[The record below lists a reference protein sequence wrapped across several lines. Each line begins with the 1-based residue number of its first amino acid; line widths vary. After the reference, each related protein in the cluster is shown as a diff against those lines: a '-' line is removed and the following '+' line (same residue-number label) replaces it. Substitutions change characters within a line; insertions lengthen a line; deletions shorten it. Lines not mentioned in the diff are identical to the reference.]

1 MWKKVSAVVIPTVI
15 AAALL
20 GYMLLRVWDEL
31 QGNLESI
38 LESLVP
44 TWLIVAICICV
55 LAWFLRGFRYKYII
69 KRLGTE
75 IGLIFSTA
83 CIYVSQTANLIIP
96 ARLGDVV
103 RMFILKHEKGMP
115 YTNGFTSLIVERVY
129 DILVLAVLGLC
140 SLPFLISLI
149 PADYGWFV
157 WLILFV
163 LIAGIVGIIILLLAK
178 WLHAENK
185 ILKKILEVFAQFRQ
199 VSATISSLGILSGTS
214 VIIWMMDVL
223 VCYLVCMML
232 AVDVPFMLVLLAIV
246 IGNLIKAVPITPGG
260 IGTYEAALAIIFEIG
275 GVASFTAFL
284 IAVIDHLIK
293 NLVTLVGGL
302 ISLYYFGD
310 WSVSL
315 LKRLFKEDTKK
326 LKEDTDNL

>member
-1 MWKKVSAVVIPTVI
+1 MWKKVSAVLIPTVI

-44 TWLIVAICICV
+44 TWLIAAVGICV
-55 LAWFLRGFRYKYII
+55 LAWFVRGFRYKYII

-75 IGLIFSTA
+75 IGIIFSTA

-163 LIAGIVGIIILLLAK
+163 LVAGIVGIIILLLAK
-178 WLHAENK
+178 WMHTENK

-199 VSATISSLGILSGTS
+199 VSSTIASLGILSGTS
-214 VIIWMMDVL
+214 VMIWMMDVL
-223 VCYLVCMML
+223 ICYLVCMML
-232 AVDVPFMLVLLAIV
+232 SVDVPFMLVLLAIV

-315 LKRLFKEDTKK
+315 FKRLFKEDTKK
-326 LKEDTDNL
+326 LKEETDKL

>member
-1 MWKKVSAVVIPTVI
+1 MWKKVSAVLIPTVI

-44 TWLIVAICICV
+44 TWLIAAVGICV
-55 LAWFLRGFRYKYII
+55 LAWFVRGFRYKYII

-75 IGLIFSTA
+75 IGIIFSTA

-163 LIAGIVGIIILLLAK
+163 LVAGIVGIIILLLAR
-178 WLHAENK
+178 WMRAENK

-199 VSATISSLGILSGTS
+199 VSSTIASLGILSGTS
-214 VIIWMMDVL
+214 VMIWMMDVL
-223 VCYLVCMML
+223 ICYLVCMML
-232 AVDVPFMLVLLAIV
+232 SVDVPFMLVLLAIV

-315 LKRLFKEDTKK
+315 FKRLFKEDTKK
-326 LKEDTDNL
+326 LKEETDKL

>member
-1 MWKKVSAVVIPTVI
+1 MWKKVSVVVIPTVI

-31 QGNLESI
+31 QVNLESI

-55 LAWFLRGFRYKYII
+55 LTWFLRGFRYKYII

-260 IGTYEAALAIIFEIG
+260 IGTYDAALAIIFEIG

>member
-1 MWKKVSAVVIPTVI
+1 MWKKVSAVLIPTVI

-44 TWLIVAICICV
+44 TWLIAAVGICV

-69 KRLGTE
+69 RRLGTE

-96 ARLGDVV
+96 ARLGDFV

-163 LIAGIVGIIILLLAK
+163 LVAGIVGIIILLLAK
-178 WLHAENK
+178 WMHTENK

-199 VSATISSLGILSGTS
+199 VSSTIASLGILSGTS
-214 VIIWMMDVL
+214 VMIWMMDVL
-223 VCYLVCMML
+223 ICYLVCMML

-326 LKEDTDNL
+326 LKEETDNL

>member
-15 AAALL
+15 AVALL

-31 QGNLESI
+31 QGNLQNI

-44 TWLIVAICICV
+44 TWLIAAVIICV
-55 LAWFLRGFRYKYII
+55 LAWFLRGFRYKYITE
-69 KRLGTE
+69 RLGTK
-75 IGLIFSTA
+75 IGVIFSTA
-83 CIYVSQTANLIIP
+83 CIYVSQTANMIIP
-96 ARLGDVV
+96 ARLGDFV

-129 DILVLAVLGLC
+129 DVLVLAVLGLC
-140 SLPFLISLI
+140 ALPFLISLV
-149 PADYGWFV
+149 PAEYGWFI
-157 WLILFV
+157 WLIIFV
-163 LIAGIVGIIILLLAK
+163 LAAGVVGIVILLLAK
-178 WLHAENK
+178 WMHAENK

-199 VSATISSLGILSGTS
+199 ASATISSLGILSGTS
-214 VIIWMMDVL
+214 VVIWMMDVL
-223 VCYLVCMML
+223 TCYLICMML
-232 AVDVPFMLVLLAIV
+232 SVDVPFMLVLLAII

-293 NLVTLVGGL
+293 NLVTLAGGL

-310 WSVSL
+310 WSVSP
-315 LKRLFKEDTKK
+315 LKRLFKEDAHK
-326 LKEDTDNL
+326 LKEVQ

>member
-15 AAALL
+15 AVALL
-20 GYMLLRVWDEL
+20 GYMLLRVWGDL
-31 QGNLESI
+31 QENLESI

-44 TWLIVAICICV
+44 IWLIAAVGICV
-55 LAWFLRGFRYKYII
+55 LAWFLRGYRYKYII
-69 KRLGTE
+69 QRLGTE

-96 ARLGDVV
+96 ARLGDFV

-157 WLILFV
+157 WLIIFV
-163 LIAGIVGIIILLLAK
+163 LIAGIVGILILLLAK

-315 LKRLFKEDTKK
+315 FKRLFKEDTKK
-326 LKEDTDNL
+326 LKEDKDDL

>member
-15 AAALL
+15 AVALL

-31 QGNLESI
+31 QGNLQNI

-44 TWLIVAICICV
+44 TWLIAAVIICV
-55 LAWFLRGFRYKYII
+55 LAWFLRGFRYKYITE
-69 KRLGTE
+69 RLGTK
-75 IGLIFSTA
+75 IGVIFSTA
-83 CIYVSQTANLIIP
+83 CIYVSQTANMIIP
-96 ARLGDVV
+96 ARLGDFV

-129 DILVLAVLGLC
+129 DVLVLAVLGLC
-140 SLPFLISLI
+140 ALPFLISLV
-149 PADYGWFV
+149 PAEYGWFI
-157 WLILFV
+157 WLIIFV
-163 LIAGIVGIIILLLAK
+163 LATGVVGIVILLLAK
-178 WLHAENK
+178 WMHAENK

-199 VSATISSLGILSGTS
+199 ASATISSLGILSGTS
-214 VIIWMMDVL
+214 VVIWMMDVL
-223 VCYLVCMML
+223 TCYLICMML
-232 AVDVPFMLVLLAIV
+232 SVDVPFMLVLLAII

-293 NLVTLVGGL
+293 NLVTLAGGL

-315 LKRLFKEDTKK
+315 LKRLFKEDAHK
-326 LKEDTDNL
+326 LKEVQ

>member
-1 MWKKVSAVVIPTVI
+1 MWKKVSAVLIPTVI

-31 QGNLESI
+31 QGNLESV

-44 TWLIVAICICV
+44 TWLIAAVGICV
-55 LAWFLRGFRYKYII
+55 LAWFVRGFRYKYII
-69 KRLGTE
+69 TRLGTE
-75 IGLIFSTA
+75 IGIIFSTA

-163 LIAGIVGIIILLLAK
+163 LVAGIVGIIILLLAR
-178 WLHAENK
+178 WMRAENK

-199 VSATISSLGILSGTS
+199 VSSTIASLGILSGTS
-214 VIIWMMDVL
+214 VMIWMMDVL
-223 VCYLVCMML
+223 ICYLVCMML
-232 AVDVPFMLVLLAIV
+232 SVDVPFMLVLLAIV

-315 LKRLFKEDTKK
+315 FKRLFKEDMKK
-326 LKEDTDNL
+326 LKEETDNL

>member
-15 AAALL
+15 AVALL
-20 GYMLLRVWDEL
+20 GYMLLRVWGDL
-31 QGNLESI
+31 QENLESI

-44 TWLIVAICICV
+44 IWLIAAVGICV
-55 LAWFLRGFRYKYII
+55 LAWFLRGYRYKYII
-69 KRLGTE
+69 QRLGTE
-75 IGLIFSTA
+75 IGIIFSTA

-96 ARLGDVV
+96 ARLGDFV

-157 WLILFV
+157 WLIIFV
-163 LIAGIVGIIILLLAK
+163 LIAGIVGILILLLAK

-315 LKRLFKEDTKK
+315 FKRLFKEDTKK
-326 LKEDTDNL
+326 LKEDKDDL

>member
-1 MWKKVSAVVIPTVI
+1 MWKKVSAIVIPTVI
-15 AAALL
+15 AVALL
-20 GYMLLRVWDEL
+20 GYMLMRVWNEL
-31 QGNLESI
+31 QGNLDSI

-44 TWLIVAICICV
+44 SWLIAAIGICV

-69 KRLGTE
+69 KKLGTE

-96 ARLGDVV
+96 ARLGDFV

-115 YTNGFTSLIVERVY
+115 YTNSFTSLIVERVY

-140 SLPFLISLI
+140 ALPFLISLV
-149 PADYGWFV
+149 PKDYGWFV
-157 WLILFV
+157 WLIIFV

-178 WLHAENK
+178 WMHAENK
-185 ILKKILEVFAQFRQ
+185 ILNKILEVFAQFRQ
-199 VSATISSLGILSGTS
+199 VSSTIPALGLLSGTS

-223 VCYLVCMML
+223 TCYLVCMML
-232 AVDVPFMLVLLAIV
+232 AVDIPFMLVLLAII

-260 IGTYEAALAIIFEIG
+260 IGTYEAALAIVFEIG

-293 NLVTLVGGL
+293 NLVTLVGGM

-326 LKEDTDNL
+326 IREENNNL

>member
-15 AAALL
+15 AVALL

-31 QGNLESI
+31 QGNLQNI

-44 TWLIVAICICV
+44 TWLIVAVIICV
-55 LAWFLRGFRYKYII
+55 LAWFLRGFRYKYITE
-69 KRLGTE
+69 RLGTK
-75 IGLIFSTA
+75 IGVIFSTA
-83 CIYVSQTANLIIP
+83 CIYVSQTANMIIP
-96 ARLGDVV
+96 ARLGDFV

-129 DILVLAVLGLC
+129 DILILAVLGLC
-140 SLPFLISLI
+140 ALPFLIGLI
-149 PADYGWFV
+149 PADYGWFI
-157 WLILFV
+157 WLIILV
-163 LIAGIVGIIILLLAK
+163 LVAGIVGILILLLAK
-178 WLHAENK
+178 WMQAENK

-199 VSATISSLGILSGTS
+199 VSATIASLGILSGTS
-214 VIIWMMDVL
+214 VVIWMMDVL
-223 VCYLVCMML
+223 TCYLVCMML
-232 AVDVPFMLVLLAIV
+232 SVDVPFMLVLLAII

-260 IGTYEAALAIIFEIG
+260 IGTYEAALAIVFEIG

-293 NLVTLVGGL
+293 NLVTLAGGL

-315 LKRLFKEDTKK
+315 LKRLFKEDSHK
-326 LKEDTDNL
+326 LKEEKNDF